1 MSTALLQELHQ
12 EVKRLYIA
20 GSELAAEDFRLKRL
34 LPQFQQLGER
44 APIFKRLGEGI
55 ALVIASDPSE
65 GSSSA
70 QQLQDLSVLLSSV
83 LHTQGVT
90 SPDGELLEVQVHPLS
105 LPTQFSY
112 RKLSAVQLALSTR
125 GGGRYEIIKE
135 AYEGWTIS
143 RSPHDSSRDS
153 SFPRSIC

>member
-12 EVKRLYIA
+12 EVNRLYIA

-55 ALVIASDPSE
+55 VAVIEPDHSE

-70 QQLQDLSVLLSSV
+70 QNLQELSVLLSSV
-83 LHTQGVT
+83 LYTQGRLRLMVNC
-90 SPDGELLEVQVHPLS
+90 L
-105 LPTQFSY
+105 
-112 RKLSAVQLALSTR
+112 RWK
-125 GGGRYEIIKE
+125 
-135 AYEGWTIS
+135 
-143 RSPHDSSRDS
+143 
-153 SFPRSIC
+153 SIR

>member
-55 ALVIASDPSE
+55 VAVIEPDPSE

-70 QQLQDLSVLLSSV
+70 QSLQELNVLLSSV
-83 LHTQGVT
+83 LFTQGAT
-90 SPDGELLEVQVHPLS
+90 SPDGDLLEVQVHPLK

-112 RKLSAVQLALSTR
+112 RKLSAVQMALKTR
-125 GGGRYEIIKE
+125 G
-135 AYEGWTIS
+135 EGVTRLSKKLLRQDCSKI
-143 RSPHDSSRDS
+143 
-153 SFPRSIC
+153 FE